1 MKFSPQ
7 VLGLLREQYFLDHPD
22 ATDADWETD
31 REKLTSDA
39 GNAAAEA
46 IQRYLGLVGRDA
58 SDLADDEDLLAEAE
72 EEAASAFNKRTQ

>member
-1 MKFSPQ
+1 MKLSPK
-7 VLGLLREQYFLDHPD
+7 VLLREQYFLDHPD
-22 ATDADWETD
+22 ATDAGWE
-31 REKLTSDA
+31 TSDA